1 MVYTRQYYAG
11 RPKTSLNSAALRRPA
26 PESPIANTTC
36 STSPRAAAARTSS
49 RNAAAA
55 RAGEGRRDHIYAPYY
70 ELGCDYFLVNVRPE
84 IVFFSL
90 GASDASAARFSTWSQ
105 PLTLRRMRMWRFVFA
120 ALMW

>member
-1 MVYTRQYYAG
+1 MRYKETIDAILRQSG
-11 RPKTSLNSAALRRPA
+11 RT
-26 PESPIANTTC
+26 
-36 STSPRAAAARTSS
+36 
-49 RNAAAA
+49 
-55 RAGEGRRDHIYAPYY
+55 
-70 ELGCDYFLVNVRPE
+70 YFRVNVRPE

>member
-1 MVYTRQYYAG
+1 MYKETIDAILRQSG
-11 RPKTSLNSAALRRPA
+11 RT
-26 PESPIANTTC
+26 
-36 STSPRAAAARTSS
+36 
-49 RNAAAA
+49 
-55 RAGEGRRDHIYAPYY
+55 
-70 ELGCDYFLVNVRPE
+70 YFRVNVRPE